1 MTTIILDAA
10 CQAIKDIVDDK
21 VAFSKALKNVF
32 ESREIGP
39 EHKSTIS
46 AFVGCEL
53 RHHYVFERFI
63 SENFG
68 QLSTEKA
75 SPIYV
80 ALANNLFLKRLDE
93 KECVEYVVEH
103 VKNYNLG
110 IEEEKVIEVLAK
122 AGKELP
128 LIPETLDKGSLEFL
142 SLRFNC
148 PLWLVKMW
156 AKHYGRGVTYKILK
170 SNSHIALHTCRV
182 NTLVTTK
189 EELLEEYQ
197 ESFETACVED
207 MLVYKGRNSIRKE
220 QFFKVFK
227 VVQEKMALKYL
238 FDQLELDY
246 LKSCVLYC
254 NDFTPAFLELAIR
267 SKNEMKFDVLVP
279 EGKNI
284 YQYKNAIAE
293 YKVTSVRVY
302 ECPVTGLVSV
312 LSAPLSTIILFPKSS
327 DFELLRSSP
336 DYFLHFDSK
345 KMDAAITEQ
354 NIALDECSK
363 FIENGGQLVYAI
375 PTVSKKESHYVITD
389 FLRKHPEF
397 TLKEEKQIF
406 PFDSL
411 DSSFYY
417 AIIMKE
423 DRKLD

>member
-1 MTTIILDAA
+1 MTTLILDAA
-10 CQAIKDIVDDK
+10 CQAIKDIVENK
-21 VAFSKALKNVF
+21 IAFSKALKIVF
-32 ESREIGP
+32 ESREIP
-39 EHKSTIS
+39 AEHKSTIS

-53 RHHYVFERFI
+53 RHHYVFERFVT
-63 SENFG
+63 ENFG

-75 SPIYV
+75 VSIYV

-93 KECVEYVVEH
+93 KECVDYVIGCLKEFE
-103 VKNYNLG
+103 LE
-110 IEEEKVIEVLAK
+110 IEEEKIVEVLAK

-156 AKHYGRGVTYKILK
+156 AKHYGRGLTYKILK

-182 NTLVTTK
+182 NTLLTTK
-189 EELLEEYQ
+189 EDLLEDYND
-197 ESFETACVED
+197 SFEPACVED

-220 QFFKVFK
+220 KFFKEYK
-227 VVQEKMALKYL
+227 VIQEKMALKYM
-238 FDQLELDY
+238 FDRIELDY
-246 LKSCVLYC
+246 LKSCAIYC
-254 NDFTPAFLELAIR
+254 SEFSNAFLELAIR
-267 SKNEMKFDVLVP
+267 SKNEMKFDVIVP
-279 EGKNI
+279 EGKDI

-293 YKVTSVRVY
+293 YKVHNVKVY
-302 ECPVTGLVSV
+302 ECPITGLISV
-312 LSAPLSTIILFPKSS
+312 FSAPLSTIVLLPKSS
-327 DFELLRSSP
+327 DFESLRSSP
-336 DYFLHFDSK
+336 DYFLHFDSN
-345 KMDAAITEQ
+345 KMDAVIQEQ
-354 NIALDECSK
+354 NIALEECSK
-363 FIENGGQLVYAI
+363 FVENGGQIVYAI

-397 TLKEEKQIF
+397 SLKEEKQIF

-417 AIIMKE
+417 AIITKE